1 MQIAS
6 LSLTALERSCMKNKI
21 REFLK
26 DVGKNQKWLAD
37 SIGVSDAQISQYL
50 SGTYGGDVRS
60 LETKLEN
67 FVANYTAN
75 DSSNQNSF
83 FIQTRNTEAANYIIT
98 KSIQRRMLSAI
109 FGNAGFGKSTAIK
122 QFIKDRPEAIYI
134 KANNLF
140 TTKDFLEILCEK
152 LNLKKESRGR
162 SLFNAVVKSL
172 ERIDRFIIIDEAEWL
187 KDKTL
192 DIVRNIW
199 EESNTPI
206 ILVGTLKLKQNLK
219 GNNGELDYLDSRIRL
234 RLTFERLKDEE
245 LKDVCQRFG
254 VNAWKKVKDLTNSN
268 FRLAAFLLEEARD
281 LADMHGKEVDEDI
294 LIAASSMIVK

>member
-1 MQIAS
+1 
-6 LSLTALERSCMKNKI
+6 MKSEI
-21 REFLK
+21 RNFLK
-26 DVGKNQKWLAD
+26 TIGKNQKWLAE

-50 SGTYGGDVRS
+50 KGTYGGNVQS
-60 LETKLEN
+60 LEEKLKS
-67 FVANYTAN
+67 FMANYSVN
-75 DSSNQNSF
+75 SDDSTNGV
-83 FIQTRNTEAANYIIT
+83 FIKTRNTEAVGYILT
-98 KSIQRRMLSAI
+98 KSIQKRSLSAI
-109 FGNAGFGKSTAIK
+109 FGNAGFGKTTSIK
-122 QFIKDRPEAIYI
+122 NYIENRPEAIYI

-152 LNLKKESRGR
+152 LNLKKETRGR
-162 SLFNAVVKSL
+162 GLFNNVVKTL

-192 DIVRNIW
+192 DMIRNIW

-245 LKDVCQRFG
+245 LQEVCKNFG
-254 VNAWKKVKDLTNSN
+254 VSHWRKVKELTNAN
-268 FRLAAFLLEEARD
+268 FRLTTFLLEEAKD
-281 LADMHGKEVDEDI
+281 LAQMHGKAVDEEV
-294 LIAASSMIVK
+294 LIAASSMIVR